1 MQSWPHVRTGRV
13 MVTEQLD
20 RVGSVPLYAQIAE
33 ALRADIRS
41 GHYPPGVALPS
52 ERKLMD
58 RFGVTRATI
67 RNALGQLRTEGLLT
81 IERGAGAFVR
91 RPSPV
96 RRIVGPDRFLRR
108 DREQGKGAYVAE
120 MERERLR
127 PEVEVL
133 EVARTRVPAEIGELM
148 GLDAGADVVLRHRRY
163 LASGE
168 PLELA
173 TSYIPWTLAKGTAIA
188 KRDTGPGGIYGRLEE
203 RGHVIEGFEE
213 QITARMPAPEERSQL
228 QIPEG
233 VPVFRIIRRAY
244 DADRRV
250 LELCDTIMPA
260 DRYVLTYPFQA
271 R

>member
-1 MQSWPHVRTGRV
+1 
-13 MVTEQLD
+13 MVTDHLD
-20 RVGSVPLYAQIAE
+20 RVGSVPLYAQIAD

-41 GHYPPGVALPS
+41 GLYSPGVALPS

-67 RNALGQLRTEGLLT
+67 RNALAQLRFEGLLT

-91 RPSPV
+91 MPSPV

-108 DREQGKGAYVAE
+108 DRAKGQAAYLAE
-120 MERERLR
+120 MEREERR
-127 PEVEVL
+127 PEVEII
-133 EVARTRVPAEIGELM
+133 EVARVKVPGDLAELM
-148 GLDAGADVVLRHRRY
+148 SLDADAEVVRRHRRY

-188 KRDTGPGGIYGRLEE
+188 KRDTGPGGIYARLEE
-203 RGHVIEGFEE
+203 KGHRIEAYEE
-213 QITARMPAPEERSQL
+213 QITARMPTPEERVQL

-233 VPVFRIIRRAY
+233 VPVFRIIRRAF
-244 DADRRV
+244 DTNRQV

-260 DRYVLTYPFQA
+260 DRYVLTYPFEA

>member
-1 MQSWPHVRTGRV
+1 
-13 MVTEQLD
+13 MVTENLD
-20 RVGSVPLYAQIAE
+20 RVGSVPLYAQIAD

-41 GHYPPGVALPS
+41 GLYSPGVALPS

-67 RNALGQLRTEGLLT
+67 RNALAQLRSEGLLT
-81 IERGAGAFVR
+81 MERGAGAFVR
-91 RPSPV
+91 VPSRV

-108 DREQGKGAYVAE
+108 NREEGKGAYLAE
-120 MERERLR
+120 MEREQRR
-127 PEVEVL
+127 PEVDVI
-133 EVARTRVPAEIGELM
+133 EVARLRVPAEVGELM
-148 GLDAGADVVLRHRRY
+148 GLEAGAEVVRRHRRY

-188 KRDTGPGGIYGRLEE
+188 KRDSGPGGIYARLEE
-203 RGHVIEGFEE
+203 AGHEIAAFEE
-213 QITARMPAPEERSQL
+213 QITARMPTPEERTLL

-233 VPVFRIIRRAY
+233 VPVIRVVRRAF
-244 DADRRV
+244 DPDRRV

-260 DRYVLTYPFQA
+260 DRYVLSYPFEA

>member
-1 MQSWPHVRTGRV
+1 
-13 MVTEQLD
+13 MVTERLD
-20 RVGSVPLYAQIAE
+20 RVGSVPLYAQIAD

-41 GHYPPGVALPS
+41 GLYSPGVALPS

-67 RNALGQLRTEGLLT
+67 RSALAQLRSEGLLT

-91 RPSPV
+91 MPSPV

-108 DREQGKGAYVAE
+108 DREAGKAAYYAE
-120 MERERLR
+120 MEREERR
-127 PEVEVL
+127 PEVEVI
-133 EVARTRVPAEIGELM
+133 EVARVKVPADIGELM
-148 GLDAGADVVLRHRRY
+148 GLEAGADVVRRHRRY

-173 TSYIPWTLAKGTAIA
+173 TSYIPWALARGTAIA
-188 KRDTGPGGIYGRLEE
+188 KRDSGPGGIYARLEE
-203 RGHVIEGFEE
+203 AGHEIAAFEE
-213 QITARMPAPEERSQL
+213 QITARMPTPEERVQL

-233 VPVFRIIRRAY
+233 VPVIRVVRRAF

-250 LELCDTIMPA
+250 LELCDTTMPA
-260 DRYVLTYPFQA
+260 DRYVLTYPFDA

>member
-1 MQSWPHVRTGRV
+1 
-13 MVTEQLD
+13 MVTDLD
-20 RVGSVPLYAQIAE
+20 RVGTVPLYAQIAD

-41 GHYPPGVALPS
+41 GLYSPGVALPS

-58 RFGVTRATI
+58 RFRVTRATI
-67 RNALGQLRTEGLLT
+67 RSALGQLRSEGLLT

-91 RPSPV
+91 TPSPV

-108 DREQGKGAYVAE
+108 DRSKGQAAYLAE
-120 MERERLR
+120 MEREERR
-127 PEVEVL
+127 PEVEVI
-133 EVARTRVPAEIGELM
+133 EVARVKVPGDVGELM
-148 GLDAGADVVLRHRRY
+148 GLDVGADVVRRHRRY

-173 TSYIPWTLAKGTAIA
+173 TSYIPWSLAKGTAIA
-188 KRDTGPGGIYGRLEE
+188 KRDTGPGGVYARLEE
-203 RGHVIEGFEE
+203 KGHEIATFEE
-213 QITARMPAPEERSQL
+213 QITARQPTPEERTQL
-228 QIPEG
+228 LIPEG
-233 VPVFRIIRRAY
+233 VPVMRVVRRAF

-260 DRYVLTYPFQA
+260 DRYVLTYPFDA

>member
-1 MQSWPHVRTGRV
+1 V
-13 MVTEQLD
+13 VTEQLD
-20 RVGSVPLYAQIAE
+20 RVGSVPLYTQIAD

-41 GHYPPGVALPS
+41 GQYPPGVALPS

-58 RFGVTRATI
+58 SFGVTRATI
-67 RNALGQLRTEGLLT
+67 RNALGQLRSEGLLT
-81 IERGAGAFVR
+81 MERGAGAFVR

-108 DREQGKGAYVAE
+108 DRAQGRAAYVAE

-133 EVARTRVPAEIGELM
+133 DVSRSKPPAEIAELM
-148 GLDAGADVVLRHRRY
+148 SLDAETEVVRRHRRY

-188 KRDTGPGGIYGRLEE
+188 KRDTGPGGIYARLEE
-203 RGHVIEGFEE
+203 RGHVIAEFEE
-213 QITARMPAPEERSQL
+213 QITARMPTPEERSQL
-228 QIPEG
+228 QIAEG
-233 VPVFRIIRRAY
+233 VPVFRIVRRAF
-244 DADRRV
+244 DDERRV

>member
-1 MQSWPHVRTGRV
+1 

-20 RVGSVPLYAQIAE
+20 RVGSVPLYAQIAD

-41 GHYPPGVALPS
+41 GLYSPGIALPS

-67 RNALGQLRTEGLLT
+67 RNALAQLRAEGLLT

-91 RPSPV
+91 TPSPV

-108 DREQGKGAYVAE
+108 DREEGKAAYVAE
-120 MERERLR
+120 MERERRR
-127 PEVEVL
+127 PEVEVI
-133 EVARTRVPAEIGELM
+133 EVARVKVPAEVGELM
-148 GLDAGADVVLRHRRY
+148 GLEAGAEVVRRHRRY
-163 LASGE
+163 LASGA

-188 KRDTGPGGIYGRLEE
+188 KRDSGPGGIYARLEE
-203 RGHVIEGFEE
+203 AGHEIASFEE
-213 QITARMPAPEERSQL
+213 QITARMPTPEERVQL

-233 VPVFRIIRRAY
+233 VPVIRVVRRAF

-250 LELCDTIMPA
+250 LELCETIMPA
-260 DRYVLTYPFQA
+260 DRYVLTYPFDA

>member
-1 MQSWPHVRTGRV
+1 V
-13 MVTEQLD
+13 VTEPLD
-20 RVGSVPLYAQIAE
+20 RVGSVPLYAQIAD

-58 RFGVTRATI
+58 HFGVTRATI
-67 RNALGQLRTEGLLT
+67 RNALGQLRSEGLLT
-81 IERGAGAFVR
+81 MERGAGAFVR

-108 DREQGKGAYVAE
+108 DREEGKAAYVAE

-127 PEVEVL
+127 PEVEVI
-133 EVARTRVPAEIGELM
+133 EVARTKAPGEIAELM
-148 GLDAGADVVLRHRRY
+148 ALDAAADVVRRHRRY

-173 TSYIPWTLAKGTAIA
+173 TSYIPWALAKGTAIA
-188 KRDTGPGGIYGRLEE
+188 KRDTGPGGIYARLEE

-213 QITARMPAPEERSQL
+213 QITARMPTPEERSQL

-233 VPVFRIIRRAY
+233 VPVFRIVRRAFGVE
-244 DADRRV
+244 RRV

-260 DRYVLTYPFQA
+260 DRYVLTYPFRA

>member
-1 MQSWPHVRTGRV
+1 MTS
-13 MVTEQLD
+13 VTEPLD
-20 RVGSVPLYAQIAE
+20 RVGSVPLYAQIAD

-67 RNALGQLRTEGLLT
+67 RNALGQLRSEGLLT

-96 RRIVGPDRFLRR
+96 RRIVGPERFLRR
-108 DREQGKGAYVAE
+108 DRAEGKAAYVAE
-120 MERERLR
+120 MEREGLR
-127 PEVEVL
+127 PEVEVI
-133 EVARTRVPAEIGELM
+133 EVARTNVPPEIGERM
-148 GLDAGADVVLRHRRY
+148 GLDAGAEVVRRHRRY

-173 TSYIPWTLAKGTAIA
+173 TSYLPWALAKGTAIA
-188 KRDTGPGGIYGRLEE
+188 RRDTGPGGVYARLEE
-203 RGHVIEGFEE
+203 RGHPIESFEE
-213 QITARMPAPEERSQL
+213 EITARMPTPEERSLL

-233 VPVFRIIRRAY
+233 VPVFRIVRRAY

-250 LELCDTIMPA
+250 LELTDTIMPA

>member
-1 MQSWPHVRTGRV
+1 MRTGESV
-13 MVTEQLD
+13 VTEQLD
-20 RVGSVPLYAQIAE
+20 RVGSVPLYAQIAD

-67 RNALGQLRTEGLLT
+67 RNALGQLRSEGLLT

-96 RRIVGPDRFLRR
+96 RRIVGPDRFLRK
-108 DREQGKGAYVAE
+108 DRAKGQAAYLAE

-127 PEVEVL
+127 PEVEVI
-133 EVARTRVPAEIGELM
+133 EVTRTKVPDDLGELM
-148 GLDAGADVVLRHRRY
+148 GLETGADVVIRHRRY

-173 TSYIPWTLAKGTAIA
+173 TSYIPWVLAKGTAIA
-188 KRDTGPGGIYGRLEE
+188 KRDTGPGGIYARLEE
-203 RGHVIEGFEE
+203 RGHVIADFEE
-213 QITARMPAPEERSQL
+213 QITARMPTPEERSQL

-233 VPVFRIIRRAY
+233 VPVFRIIRRAF
-244 DADRRV
+244 DADRKV